1 MGQQA
6 DLGWP
11 KPTKFAAICG
21 PYVLR
26 FQSTKGPDL
35 RGFVSTR
42 HNFST
47 ACHAEGRGFE
57 SHQPLRQSSCKS
69 ASFIESRPRRL
80 ARSRPFWPHWP
91 IHWPKPI
98 LGGERGPRH
107 TRRLRHGLE
116 DQPLADRGEPTGET
130 MNPRLAIASR
140 RVARRAATDVPG
152 SRRTPLGQAG
162 PDLRRSTFG
171 SAHVC
176 TRRPQRPATA
186 IRPRARR
193 CSTAHAHRSQRHPIA
208 PRAAAVATRAQ
219 ATSPKPFVRLSI
231 TPASPTEATAS
242 GGSVRGS
249 V

>member
-1 MGQQA
+1 
-6 DLGWP
+6 
-11 KPTKFAAICG
+11 
-21 PYVLR
+21 
-26 FQSTKGPDL
+26 
-35 RGFVSTR
+35 
-42 HNFST
+42 
-47 ACHAEGRGFE
+47 
-57 SHQPLRQSSCKS
+57 
-69 ASFIESRPRRL
+69 
-80 ARSRPFWPHWP
+80 
-91 IHWPKPI
+91 
-98 LGGERGPRH
+98 
-107 TRRLRHGLE
+107 
-116 DQPLADRGEPTGET
+116 

-242 GGSVRGS
+242 GRGPKTLADRPLRQRGAHERDAWFARIVRAGPGGDRP
-249 V
+249 VNLEAARPRAGP